1 MVVADPDEAL
11 IEAIAEAIRSHRVE
25 VWMAPNAH
33 FGWHCLTCQ
42 QERDPFTRSV
52 EVAEQDAISHSARA
66 AFAAMVEHLGL
77 VEEWS
82 VRHAQGIHPGPFTEE
97 GARHWIAQDIKND
110 ERRRWEARGKQRL
123 LRRLVQ
129 SRWVEVDHGSE

>member
-1 MVVADPDEAL
+1 MVVADPNEAL
-11 IEAIAEAIRSHRVE
+11 IEAIAEAIAESLNDE
-25 VWMAPNAH
+25 MEKSDPNWQHTIATQAKD
-33 FGWHCLTCQ
+33 WTD
-42 QERDPFTRSV
+42 E
-52 EVAEQDAISHSARA
+52 ARA
-66 AFAAMVEHLGL
+66 AYAAMTEHLGL